1 MIFTTELIAVCGQI
15 FTLIFGSSG
24 EGGTTG
30 FVGYVSQN
38 PILLLPVGIGLVGA
52 VAGLFRRMTRI
63 GGRSRR

>member
-1 MIFTTELIAVCGQI
+1 MTELIGVCSQI
-15 FTLIFGSSG
+15 FGLIFGTGSG
-24 EGGTTG
+24 ENATTG
-30 FVGYVSQN
+30 FVGYVSNN